1 MTPAHQATLPAALL
15 GRWRAI
21 EQGAH
26 PPADPVARVGAWFER
41 LAARMLCSGGR
52 LPRLL
57 VETGLCD
64 VGTLA
69 RCVDA
74 QLDAGPLGDAALLY
88 DVEADLDFVA
98 EHAPLDVVEAL
109 SAKIAA
115 LPFPIDP
122 HHGVHAE
129 LARRLLGA
137 GRADAVGPVLAR
149 ISWDLPLLDWLERH
163 GDALD
168 AEVRGRLLG
177 RAARLVA
184 DPHVAPVYRVD
195 RLVRLAVLA
204 RERAFLD
211 RARDTLET
219 LSAET
224 IANAGDDEHPRAKLA
239 LGLARLGAFDE
250 AMAELG
256 PLDPDDQWDALLR
269 LLPFA
274 PGPAVR
280 ARMID
285 ELAARAE
292 PRGRSWWPLVEA
304 APEVEGRALAAC
316 EAIADE
322 DERSNALSLLVGE
335 LDEPRARR
343 ACAWM
348 LERASALDPDDP
360 GWAERWERVL
370 EALTEAGCA
379 SLLDEGARRG
389 LIDAL
394 LARAT
399 PSLWVEA
406 APFVP
411 DDRVDVVFARAEAG
425 LAAADHYT
433 SREAWIAV
441 GLPLLARAPA
451 ERAAAWL
458 ELAATQM
465 AGTGIEGAGLERLSP
480 WSPAQQRSI
489 VLARLAHHQQSFLP
503 TWLLRPWLTAL
514 CWDLPPRLWPRWEA
528 QLDAEELARGR
539 ARVREESAFPAVD
552 PSERA
557 AARRELDAL
566 TAGTAWPSRE
576 LVAAVFTA
584 LGRCAG
590 ADAVTAAAGALAEL
604 VGRAQSPP

>member
-1 MTPAHQATLPAALL
+1 MTTAAEASLPAALL

-21 EQGAH
+21 AQGA
-26 PPADPVARVGAWFER
+26 PAPGDPVVRVGAWFEG

-57 VETGLCD
+57 VETGLSD
-64 VGTLA
+64 VDTLA

-74 QLDAGPLGDAALLY
+74 QLDAGPVGDGALLY

-98 EHAPLDVVEAL
+98 EHAPLEVVEAL

-115 LPFPIDP
+115 LAFSIDP

-137 GRADAVGPVLAR
+137 GRADAVEPVLAR
-149 ISWDLPLLDWLERH
+149 MVWDLPLLDWLERH

-168 AEVRGRLLG
+168 TALRGRLVA

-184 DPHVAPVYRVD
+184 DPRTARVYRVE

-204 RERAFLD
+204 QDRAFLE
-211 RARDTLET
+211 RARETLET
-219 LSAET
+219 LSAEE
-224 IANAGDDEHPRAKLA
+224 IANSGDDEPPRATLA
-239 LGLARLGAFDE
+239 LGLARIGAFDE

-256 PLDPDDQWDALLR
+256 PLDPDDHWDALLR

-274 PGPAVR
+274 PNPAVR
-280 ARMID
+280 ARMVD
-285 ELAARAE
+285 ALAARAE

-304 APEVEGRALAAC
+304 APEVTERALAAC
-316 EAIADE
+316 HAIADE
-322 DERSNALSLLVGE
+322 AERSNALSLLVE
-335 LDEPRARR
+335 HLDEGRARR
-343 ACAWM
+343 VCAWM
-348 LERASALDPDDP
+348 LERAAALDPDDP
-360 GWAERWERVL
+360 GWAERWGDVL
-370 EALTEAGCA
+370 GALTEVGSA
-379 SLLDEGARRG
+379 SLLDEAARRR
-389 LIDAL
+389 LLDAL
-394 LARAT
+394 PGRD
-399 PSLWVEA
+399 PPWLWVAA

-411 DDRVDVVFARAEAG
+411 DDRVDVVLARAHGG

-433 SREAWIAV
+433 TREAWIAV
-441 GLPLLARAPA
+441 GLPLLARAPE

-458 ELAATQM
+458 ELAAAQM
-465 AGTGIEGAGLERLSP
+465 AGTGIEGAGLARLSP
-480 WSPAQQRSI
+480 WSPAQQRGI
-489 VLARLAHHQQSFLP
+489 VLARLAQHQRSFLP

-514 CWDLPPRLWPRWEA
+514 SWELPPRLWPRWEA
-528 QLDAEELARGR
+528 QLDAEELGRGR
-539 ARVREESAFPAVD
+539 ARAREETAFPAVD

-566 TAGTAWPSRE
+566 TAGTAWPSGTQ
-576 LVAAVFTA
+576 VAAVFTA

-590 ADAVTAAAGALAEL
+590 EGAVTAAAGALAEL